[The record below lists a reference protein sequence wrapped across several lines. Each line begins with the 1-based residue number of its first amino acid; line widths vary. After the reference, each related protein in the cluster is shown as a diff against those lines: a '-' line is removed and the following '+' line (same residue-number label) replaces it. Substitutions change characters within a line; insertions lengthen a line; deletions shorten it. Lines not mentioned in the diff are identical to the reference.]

1 MAEILSQ
8 QEIDSL
14 LSGIGCEAAG
24 TVKEQT
30 ESAPPREIIRFDFR
44 LPHRLS
50 KRQLQTFHAVHEMFA
65 ESLSSHLVARLQ
77 TTVTMSVVSVDQ
89 MFYSE
94 YALSTAKP
102 SCLYIFR
109 IGETDARAV
118 MEMSPQLVLA
128 IIARMLGGSSSGEE
142 RPRPIT
148 KIEQNI
154 IKGVVVRILSD
165 LEKAWATIIEEK
177 FVHER
182 FETEGD
188 FMQIAPTS
196 EIVLVISLE
205 VSIAEQKYFMNICFP
220 TFVLE
225 DVLAKLN
232 TQNVGMSRNT
242 EQSSWSPAILKGIES
257 TSLEATCILGQT
269 KLTMQQLMELEPGD
283 VLMTETPIAGELS
296 VLIGKKKRAL
306 GRPGISNGKKS
317 VKITQ
322 VIETENE

>member
-1 MAEILSQ
+1 M
-8 QEIDSL
+8 
-14 LSGIGCEAAG
+14 
-24 TVKEQT
+24 
-30 ESAPPREIIRFDFR
+30 
-44 LPHRLS
+44 PHRLS
-50 KRQLQTFHAVHEMFA
+50 KRQLQTFHAIHEMFA

-77 TTVTMSVVSVDQ
+77 TSVTMSVVSVDQ

-94 YALSTAKP
+94 YTLSTAKP
-102 SCLYIFR
+102 SCLYVFG
-109 IGETDARAV
+109 IGEMNARAV

-128 IIARMLGGSSSGEE
+128 IISRMLGGTSSGEE

-165 LEKAWATIIEEK
+165 LEKAWTTIIDEK
-177 FVHER
+177 FVLER

-205 VSIAEQKYFMNICFP
+205 VAIADHKYLMNLCFP

-232 TQNVGMSRNT
+232 TQNVGMARSG
-242 EQSSWSPAILKGIES
+242 EQPNWSPTILKGLES
-257 TSLEATCILGQT
+257 TTLTATCLLGQS
-269 KLTMQQLMELEPGD
+269 KLTLQQLMELEPGD

-296 VLIGKKKRAL
+296 VLIGEKKRAF